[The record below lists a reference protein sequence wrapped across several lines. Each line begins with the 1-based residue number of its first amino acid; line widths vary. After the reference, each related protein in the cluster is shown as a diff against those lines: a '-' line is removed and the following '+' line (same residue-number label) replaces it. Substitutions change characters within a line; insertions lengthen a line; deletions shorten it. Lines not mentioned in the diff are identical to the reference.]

1 VSTDAASIA
10 AAVAPAVVSI
20 RTRPARLADLFASTS
35 APGEGTGI
43 VIRSDGMIVT
53 DASLIESVRTI
64 TVTFGDGRSLP
75 ARVVGRDAS
84 SGIAVLKVAIS
95 GLPTARLAKPSRLRV
110 GDDVVALGDALALPG
125 GPTVSRGVV
134 AALHRTVTLAT
145 SPTRVGPARLTDLVE
160 VTNALGAANAG
171 GPVVNTDGEVVGI
184 ATIVA
189 NGSQPPGFAI
199 DIARAGPVIRALE
212 AGRAPSGPLGV
223 DAIDVTPGLARRY
236 GLPVESGAL
245 VAAVVPGSAADT
257 AGLRPD
263 DIVVRVGHLRVATAE
278 DLARGARDASL
289 TSLQLSILRGRKSL
303 TLTVPL
309 VH

>member
-1 VSTDAASIA
+1 
-10 AAVAPAVVSI
+10 
-20 RTRPARLADLFASTS
+20 
-35 APGEGTGI
+35 
-43 VIRSDGMIVT
+43 
-53 DASLIESVRTI
+53 
-64 TVTFGDGRSLP
+64 
-75 ARVVGRDAS
+75 
-84 SGIAVLKVAIS
+84 
-95 GLPTARLAKPSRLRV
+95 
-110 GDDVVALGDALALPG
+110 
-125 GPTVSRGVV
+125 
-134 AALHRTVTLAT
+134 LAT